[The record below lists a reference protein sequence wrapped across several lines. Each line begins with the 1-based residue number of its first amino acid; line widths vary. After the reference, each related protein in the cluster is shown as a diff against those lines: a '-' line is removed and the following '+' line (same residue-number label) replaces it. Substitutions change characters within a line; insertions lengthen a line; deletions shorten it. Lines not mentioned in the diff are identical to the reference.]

1 MEVPLSFE
9 SPIANGKMHKL
20 KNTLYGLK
28 ESPKVWFET
37 FSKIC
42 KSVTTSKVRLIKHS
56 SQEDNTTVRA
66 VYVDDIVLCR

>member
-20 KNTLYGLK
+20 KNTFYGLK
-28 ESPKVWFET
+28 ESPNVWFET

-42 KSVTTSKVRLIKHS
+42 KSVTTSKVRH
-56 SQEDNTTVRA
+56 
-66 VYVDDIVLCR
+66 